1 MDRASFP
8 EPTFAIA
15 MNHSTSSE
23 LSDTQQP
30 SIKRSTG
37 WLSVLPALLTPICI
51 GLALYFLLAWAI
63 KEGHIADEMVLRYLT
78 GHAVSKVTVGMFF
91 IGAASLLLIA
101 YNIFEQFSA
110 EKNIRLSDLEPNE
123 VDSAVSRP
131 KGAIRGFEEEAER
144 AVEHGEQLLDMPGW
158 AQTHYL
164 WNRLVK
170 TLHYI
175 YRTGSVSGVE
185 EEMKYLAELDLD
197 RSHQRYS
204 LARILIWATPML
216 GFLGTVLGI
225 SQALGGI
232 SPGPDNDF
240 QAMMSGLQS
249 NLYVAFDTTALALTL
264 SMVLMFGQFLVERF
278 EIQLLQLV
286 DQRTR
291 REISDHYD
299 MTMASAANGS
309 FDKIGREVLEATRDV
324 VTNQTEIW
332 KKTIHSA
339 EQAWSASLTQTSDL
353 VRGGLSEALE
363 ENVGNLADYLGQA
376 IEKANEST
384 VFRWEQWQTML
395 SSNARL
401 MKEHQDQMIEQTK
414 SVHSLVGKMEDSSSF
429 KEALKQQKAAIKATT
444 DMHEVLAQ
452 VAREMTAQGNQL
464 KKQTAVQAKFVKQST
479 ELIEKSDEVNET
491 QKQKRNKP
499 SKAAPTNHASA
510 KISNAAT
517 KAFNAFAKLNQ
528 RGSNINVK
536 PKKVVAAKAGAAKAV
551 ATPKTTDQPVVP
563 VKRRRDPKKPV
574 LFMRSEAVTAMRD
587 KMAAPVVESPIAE
600 VPVSA
605 TPVVAAPVVAD
616 PTPVRKPQDILR
628 IHSGGKEKPKRRSRP
643 APMVIKPRKS
653 PFVAKEALAKTVKS
667 SKPKAR
673 MSVDALKQLLRKN
686 ASKKTDSVVM
696 PDSKTMKEIARLRE
710 KRRLSDTAKTK
721 SSSREKRAA

>member
-1 MDRASFP
+1 
-8 EPTFAIA
+8 
-15 MNHSTSSE
+15 MNHTTSSE
-23 LSDTQQP
+23 LSESDRP
-30 SIKRSTG
+30 SIKRSSG
-37 WLSVLPALLTPICI
+37 WLSVLPSLLTPICV
-51 GLALYFLLAWAI
+51 GLALYFLLEWAI
-63 KEGHIADEMVLRYLT
+63 NKGHVADEMALRYLT
-78 GHAVSKVTVGMFF
+78 GHVVSKVTVGMFF
-91 IGAASLLLIA
+91 IGAASLFLIA

-110 EKNIRLSDLEPNE
+110 EKSIQLSDLEPSD
-123 VDSAVSRP
+123 VDGPVSR
-131 KGAIRGFEEEAER
+131 KNDAIRGFEEEAER
-144 AVEHGEQLLDMPGW
+144 AVEHGEQLLEMPAW

-185 EEMKYLAELDLD
+185 DEMKYLAELDLD

-291 REISDHYD
+291 REISDQYD

-324 VTNQTEIW
+324 VTSQTEIW

-339 EQAWSASLTQTSDL
+339 EQAWTASLTQTSDV

-376 IEKANEST
+376 IEKANQST

-401 MKEHQDQMIEQTK
+401 MKEHQDQMIQQTK

-429 KEALKQQKAAIKATT
+429 KEALEQQKAAIKATT

-452 VAREMTAQGNQL
+452 VAREITVQGNQL
-464 KKQTAVQAKFVKQST
+464 KKQTAVQAKFVKQSAAW
-479 ELIEKSDEVNET
+479 IEKSGDAFGA
-491 QKQKRNKP
+491 QKRPGQKPRDKSPKTAPLNKAS
-499 SKAAPTNHASA
+499 SK
-510 KISNAAT
+510 IAT
-517 KAFNAFAKLNQ
+517 AEAKAFKAFAKLKHS
-528 RGSNINVK
+528 GSNFSVK
-536 PKKVVAAKAGAAKAV
+536 PTKEVAAQ
-551 ATPKTTDQPVVP
+551 TVVP
-563 VKRRRDPKKPV
+563 IKRRRDPNKPV
-574 LFMRSEAVTAMRD
+574 MFMRSEEVTAMRN
-587 KMAAPVVESPIAE
+587 KTAAPA
-600 VPVSA
+600 
-605 TPVVAAPVVAD
+605 VAD
-616 PTPVRKPQDILR
+616 PVASNSVPVREPQDVLKV
-628 IHSGGKEKPKRRSRP
+628 HSGSKERSKGRSRP
-643 APMVIKPRKS
+643 SPMMIKPRKT
-653 PFVAKEALAKTVKS
+653 PFVAKEPVAKAVES
-667 SKPKAR
+667 SAPKAR
-673 MSVDALKQLLRKN
+673 ISVDALKQLLRNN
-686 ASKKTDSVVM
+686 ASKKTEAVVL
-696 PDSKTMKEIARLRE
+696 PDAKTMRERARLRE
-710 KRRLSDTAKTK
+710 NQRISDDATTK
-721 SSSREKRAA
+721 SASRSKRAA

>member
-1 MDRASFP
+1 
-8 EPTFAIA
+8 

-23 LSDTQQP
+23 LSETERP
-30 SIKRSTG
+30 AIKRSSG
-37 WLSVLPALLTPICI
+37 WLSVLPSLLTPICI

-78 GHAVSKVTVGMFF
+78 GHVVSKVTVGMFF
-91 IGAASLLLIA
+91 IGAASLFLIA

-110 EKNIRLSDLEPNE
+110 ERSIRLSDLEPSEEESSN
-123 VDSAVSRP
+123 SRP
-131 KGAIRGFEEEAER
+131 NDAIRGFEEEAER
-144 AVEHGEQLLDMPGW
+144 AVEHGEQLLEMPAW

-185 EEMKYLAELDLD
+185 DEMKYLAELDFD

-232 SPGPDNDF
+232 SPGPENDF

-291 REISDHYD
+291 REISDQYD

-332 KKTIHSA
+332 KKTIDSA
-339 EQAWSASLTQTSDL
+339 EQAWSASLTQTSDM

-363 ENVGNLADYLGQA
+363 ENVSNLADYLGQA
-376 IEKANEST
+376 IEKANQST

-401 MKEHQDQMIEQTK
+401 MKEHQDQMVEQTK
-414 SVHSLVGKMEDSSSF
+414 NVHSLVGKMEDSSSF
-429 KEALKQQKAAIKATT
+429 KEALEQQKAAIKATT
-444 DMHEVLAQ
+444 NMHDVLAQ
-452 VAREMTAQGNQL
+452 VAREMMAQGRQL
-464 KKQTAVQAKFVKQST
+464 KKQTAVQAKFVKQSAD
-479 ELIEKSDEVNET
+479 LIEKSGETYEV
-491 QKQKRNKP
+491 QKRQQQKPRVKAPKTAPLNKTSSKISAAE
-499 SKAAPTNHASA
+499 SKAL
-510 KISNAAT
+510 K
-517 KAFNAFAKLNQ
+517 AFAKLNLSG
-528 RGSNINVK
+528 RNLAG
-536 PKKVVAAKAGAAKAV
+536 KVTAKAV
-551 ATPKTTDQPVVP
+551 AAKEVATPEATDQSVVP
-563 VKRRRDPKKPV
+563 IKRRRDPKKPV
-574 LFMRSEAVTAMRD
+574 LFMRSEAVTEMRS
-587 KMAAPVVESPIAE
+587 KTAAPEVVAPVVSE
-600 VPVSA
+600 
-605 TPVVAAPVVAD
+605 
-616 PTPVRKPQDILR
+616 PTPVKEPERVLK
-628 IHSGGKEKPKRRSRP
+628 IHAGGKVKSRRRSRP
-643 APMVIKPRKS
+643 APMMIKPRKS
-653 PFVAKEALAKTVKS
+653 PFVAKQPSTKTVENK
-667 SKPKAR
+667 KTKAR
-673 MSVDALKQLLRKN
+673 ISVDALKQLLKKN
-686 ASKKTDSVVM
+686 ASKKTDGVVM
-696 PDSKTMKEIARLRE
+696 PDAKVMQQRARIRE
-710 KRRLSDTAKTK
+710 NQRISNDAKAK
-721 SSSREKRAA
+721 PASQSKRAA